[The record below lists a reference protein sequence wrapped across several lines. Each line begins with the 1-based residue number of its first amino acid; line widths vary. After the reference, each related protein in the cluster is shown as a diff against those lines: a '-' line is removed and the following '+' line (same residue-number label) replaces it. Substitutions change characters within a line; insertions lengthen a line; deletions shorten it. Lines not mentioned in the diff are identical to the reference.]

1 LLDTASGFLPE
12 ASCGRE
18 DALGIDLNLIWCC
31 DIHME
36 NKPLSVTELTAGIK
50 QLLEQRYSSIEV
62 AGEVSRLTRH
72 ASGHIYFTIKDAHAS
87 ISAVIWRS
95 AAVRLKL
102 LPSDGEQFIFTG
114 HISVYEPRGTYQL
127 VVRKVEKAGAGQLA
141 AEFER
146 RKALFAE
153 RGWFDVKV
161 KKPLPKLPGHIG
173 IVASPTSAAFEDVKK
188 VLATRPAWLQLT
200 LAPAV
205 VQGDAAP
212 AAIAKAID
220 QLNNMA
226 SKPDLILL
234 TRGGGSMEDL
244 WCFNDELVVKAIVES
259 EIPVISGIGHEIDTT
274 LADFAADVRA
284 VTPSH
289 AAELASPDR
298 DTLRSRLP
306 KASQLQHIWQRAQ
319 DGRHQH
325 CERSAIQLS
334 ANFHHQI
341 ASRHRLLADIQQKLA
356 LQEPHR
362 QLRLREQILH
372 RCQQHLTTFQLH
384 GRNRQR
390 QRLEQLHQRLN
401 WLREKQIETNR
412 QSVSSLT
419 RELHDLGPVQVLK
432 RGYTISM
439 DARGKLLTSANQ
451 LAAGDRVDIHFHDG
465 IAATEAKKILKDSP

>member
-1 LLDTASGFLPE
+1 
-12 ASCGRE
+12 
-18 DALGIDLNLIWCC
+18 
-31 DIHME
+31 ME

-72 ASGHIYFTIKDAHAS
+72 TSGHIYFTIKDAHAS

-95 AAVRLKL
+95 AAVRLKF
-102 LPSDGEQFIFTG
+102 LPEDGEQFIFTG
-114 HISVYEPRGTYQL
+114 HISLYEPRGTYQL
-127 VVRKVEKAGAGQLA
+127 VVRKVEKAGVGQLA

-146 RKALFAE
+146 RKVLFSE
-153 RGWFDVKV
+153 RGWFDAKA
-161 KKPLPKLPGHIG
+161 KKMLPELPVHIG
-173 IVASPTSAAFEDVKK
+173 IVTSPTSAAFEDVKK

-212 AAIAKAID
+212 AAIAKAIN
-220 QLNNMA
+220 QLNSMA
-226 SKPDLILL
+226 SMPDLILL

-244 WCFNDELVVKAIVES
+244 WCFNDELVVKAVVES

-284 VTPSH
+284 ATPSN

-325 CERSAIQLS
+325 CERSAIQLT
-334 ANFHHQI
+334 ANFRQQM
-341 ASRHRLLADIQQKLA
+341 ASQHRLLTGVNQRLA
-356 LQEPHR
+356 LQEPR
-362 QLRLREQILH
+362 RKLRLREQTLH

-384 GRNRQR
+384 GRERQHR
-390 QRLEQLHQRLN
+390 KLEQLRQQLN
-401 WLREKQIETNR
+401 WLKEKEISANGQQVVTLIK
-412 QSVSSLT
+412 Q
-419 RELHDLGPVQVLK
+419 LHDLGPVEVLK
-432 RGYTISM
+432 RGYTMSV
-439 DARGKLLTSANQ
+439 DAEGELLTSVNQ
-451 LAAGDRVDIHFHDG
+451 LTAGDRVDIHFHDG
-465 IAATEAKKILKDSP
+465 VATAEAKKIAEGSSS

>member
-1 LLDTASGFLPE
+1 
-12 ASCGRE
+12 
-18 DALGIDLNLIWCC
+18 
-31 DIHME
+31 ME

-50 QLLEQRYSSIEV
+50 QLLEQRYASIEV

-102 LPSDGEQFIFTG
+102 LPGDGEQFIFTG

-127 VVRKVEKAGAGQLA
+127 VVRKVEAAGTGQLA
-141 AEFER
+141 AEFEH
-146 RKALFAE
+146 RKARFAE
-153 RGWFDVKV
+153 RGWFDPERKTR
-161 KKPLPKLPGHIG
+161 PPKLPGHIG
-173 IVASPTSAAFEDVKK
+173 IVTSPTSAAFEDVKK

-212 AAIAKAID
+212 AAIAKAIAR
-220 QLNNMA
+220 LNSIS

-259 EIPVISGIGHEIDTT
+259 EIPIISGIGHEIDTT
-274 LADFAADVRA
+274 LADFAADIRA
-284 VTPSH
+284 ATPSN

-298 DTLRSRLP
+298 DTLRHQLP
-306 KASQLQHIWQRAQ
+306 KPSQLQHIWQRAQ
-319 DGRHQH
+319 DSRHQH
-325 CERSAIQLS
+325 CDRSAIQLT
-334 ANFHHQI
+334 ANFHHRI
-341 ASRHRLLADIQQKLA
+341 ASRHRLLAEIQQKLA

-362 QLRLREQILH
+362 QLRLREQTLH

-390 QRLEQLHQRLN
+390 QKLEQLHQRLN
-401 WLREKQIETNR
+401 WLREKQIETSR

-439 DARGKLLTSANQ
+439 DAEGRLLTSANQ
-451 LAAGDRVDIHFHDG
+451 LAVGDRVDIRFHDG
-465 IAATEAKKILKDSP
+465 IAATEARKISKDSPR